1 MRALRADLGQ
11 NHPIAAICAVD
22 VWGYLA
28 WQDIRL
34 RYRRSTLGP
43 FWITL
48 SMAIFCLSLGYVYS
62 RLFKQDIVEYL
73 PFVTA
78 SFVMWGF
85 MAGIMTEMPNLFV
98 DSAPYIKDININP
111 LIIVMRALAR
121 HVVTFFHNAF
131 IIIGI
136 YLWFGMAP
144 TPALLMFIPGFCLT
158 LVTMSGVAV
167 VLSIIGARFRDISP
181 ITQSAVQVLFF
192 ITPVT
197 WVPSMLPKHSR
208 ILSLNPFT
216 HLLEITRA
224 PLLGD
229 SPAPG
234 AWASALVICG
244 MSVFCAAVA
253 YRIKAQEI
261 PFWV

>member
-1 MRALRADLGQ
+1 MRSFGVDLRQ
-11 NHPIAAICAVD
+11 IHPIAALCAVD

-34 RYRRSTLGP
+34 RYRRSTIGP

-48 SMAIFCLSLGYVYS
+48 SMTIFCLSLGYVYS
-62 RLFKQDIVEYL
+62 RLFKQNIVEYL

-78 SFVMWGF
+78 SFVIWGF
-85 MAGIMTEMPNLFV
+85 MASVMTEMPNVFV

-121 HVVTFFHNAF
+121 HVITFLHNAF
-131 IIIGI
+131 IIVGI
-136 YLWFGMAP
+136 YLWFGIPP
-144 TPALLMFIPGFCLT
+144 TPALWMFIPGFFLT
-158 LVTMSGVAV
+158 LVTMTGVAV
-167 VLSIIGARFRDISP
+167 VLGIIGARFRDIAP

-192 ITPVT
+192 ITPIT
-197 WVPSMLPKHSR
+197 WAPSMLPKDSH
-208 ILSLNPFT
+208 ILSLNPFA

-224 PLLGD
+224 PLLGNA
-229 SPAPG
+229 PAPG
-234 AWASALVICG
+234 AWTYAFVACG
-244 MSVFCAAVA
+244 MSVFCAAAA
-253 YRIKAQEI
+253 YRIKAREL